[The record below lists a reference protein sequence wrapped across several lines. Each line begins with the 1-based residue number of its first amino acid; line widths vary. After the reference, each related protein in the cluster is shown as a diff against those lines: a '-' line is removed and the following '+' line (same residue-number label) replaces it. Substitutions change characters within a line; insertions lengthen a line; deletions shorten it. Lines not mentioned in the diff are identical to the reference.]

1 MADIK
6 ILTFKTNQTIIAQ
19 IEEKG
24 DKYQIKKPVQ
34 LYSEMQK
41 DGSSSVGF
49 APFLEFSAEFAT
61 GIDIPAESVLCL
73 TTPVKEVLNQYNT
86 VFGSGIQ
93 QASVTDL
100 ASIRD
105 KK

>member
-6 ILTFKTNQTIIAQ
+6 LLTFKTNQTIIGQ
-19 IEEKG
+19 IELKDG
-24 DKYQIKKPVQ
+24 KYHVKKPVQ

-41 DGSSSVGF
+41 DGTSNVGF
-49 APFLEFSAEFAT
+49 APFLEFAEEFRT
-61 GIDIPAESVLCL
+61 GFEFDMDTVLCL

-86 VFGSGIQ
+86 AFGSGIQ
-93 QASVTDL
+93 TASVTDL
-100 ASIRD
+100 ASFKN